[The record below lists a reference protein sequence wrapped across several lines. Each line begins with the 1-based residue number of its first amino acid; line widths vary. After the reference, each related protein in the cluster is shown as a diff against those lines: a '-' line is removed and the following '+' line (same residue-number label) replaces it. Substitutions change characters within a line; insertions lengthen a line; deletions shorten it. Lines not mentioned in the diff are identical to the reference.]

1 MLKGYCELKGNAIN
15 DYMSCHFA
23 NEFSKNEEKYFGE
36 EGIAF
41 YLDYPAVDEDC
52 IVILTY
58 EEFFGIAKKSYENYI
73 KRNQDSQDEIQE
85 LLSCLRKNLKISN

>member
-1 MLKGYCELKGNAIN
+1 MKGYCELKGNAIN

-23 NEFSKNEEKYFGE
+23 NEFTKNDEEYFGE

-58 EEFFGIAKKSYENYI
+58 EEFFNITKTKFENYI
-73 KRNQDSQDEIQE
+73 GYNQDSKEKVQE
-85 LLSCLRKNLKISN
+85 LLLCLKKSLKINI